1 MADAFKPGD
10 IVQLKSGGPAM
21 TVTHLVN
28 GGKVLHTS
36 WFAGKKNE
44 TAGFPV
50 ETVIPY
56 KEEPKKP

>member
-10 IVQLKSGGPAM
+10 IVQLKSGGPPM
-21 TVTHLVN
+21 TVTRLVD
-28 GGKVLHTS
+28 GGKVLYTS

-50 ETVIPY
+50 ATVIPY

>member
-1 MADAFKPGD
+1 
-10 IVQLKSGGPAM
+10 M
-21 TVTHLVN
+21 TVTRLVD

-44 TAGFPV
+44 TAAFPV
-50 ETVIPY
+50 ETVIPF